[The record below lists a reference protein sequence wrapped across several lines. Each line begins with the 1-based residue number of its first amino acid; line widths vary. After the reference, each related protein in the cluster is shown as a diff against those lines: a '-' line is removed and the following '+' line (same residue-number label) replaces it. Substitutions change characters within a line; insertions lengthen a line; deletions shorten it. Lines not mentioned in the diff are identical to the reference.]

1 MASQD
6 ECVARFPGQQICVQ
20 RSYSRLLAWAA
31 YTAALPP
38 PPTDTAPDPAAVKQ
52 RITAER
58 TPMQANVYSAQLGPF
73 LMEEPLMTGR
83 VREHLS
89 EWNDEAT
96 ETALSADIDTAFAAV
111 MPRFAEAVV
120 SDADATAWCDKH
132 GYPSPVGAV

>member
-6 ECVARFPGQQICVQ
+6 ECIAKFPGQPICVQ

-31 YTAALPP
+31 YTSALPL

-58 TPMQANVYSAQLGPF
+58 TSMQVNVYAAQLGPF
-73 LMEEPLMTGR
+73 LMEEPVMTGR

-89 EWNDEAT
+89 GWNDEAT
-96 ETALSADIDTAFAAV
+96 ETTLSADIDTALAAV

-120 SDADATAWCDKH
+120 SDADAAVWAEKH
-132 GYPSPVGAV
+132 GYPPQETA

>member
-6 ECVARFPGQQICVQ
+6 ECVARFPGQEICVQ

-31 YTAALPP
+31 YTSALPL
-38 PPTDTAPDPAAVKQ
+38 PPTTETPDPAAVKQ
-52 RITAER
+52 RILAEKA
-58 TPMQANVYSAQLGPF
+58 PMQPQIYAAQLGPF
-73 LMEEPLMTGR
+73 LMEESVITAK

-96 ETALSADIDTAFAAV
+96 ETTLVGDIDTAFAAV

-120 SDADATAWCDKH
+120 TDADVAAWLEKH
-132 GYPSPVGAV
+132 GYPLS

>member
-1 MASQD
+1 MQLMASQD
-6 ECVARFPGQQICVQ
+6 ECIARFPGQQICMQ

-31 YTAALPP
+31 YTSALPL

-58 TPMQANVYSAQLGPF
+58 APMQATTYSAQLGPF
-73 LMEEPLMTGR
+73 LMEEPVMTAR

-96 ETALSADIDTAFAAV
+96 ETDLSSDIDTAFASV
-111 MPRFAEAVV
+111 MPRFAESVV
-120 SDADATAWCDKH
+120 TDQEAADWCAKH
-132 GYPSPVGAV
+132 GYPTT

>member
-6 ECVARFPGQQICVQ
+6 ECISRFAGQEICMQ

-31 YTAALPP
+31 YTAALPL

-52 RITAER
+52 RILAER
-58 TPMQANVYSAQLGPF
+58 TPMQTGTYAAQLGPW
-73 LMEEPLMTGR
+73 LMEEPVMTAR

-96 ETALSADIDTAFAAV
+96 ETTLAADVDTAFAAV
-111 MPRFAEAVV
+111 MPRFAEAVITDGDV
-120 SDADATAWCDKH
+120 AAWCEKH
-132 GYPSPVGAV
+132 GYPPV

>member
-6 ECVARFPGQQICVQ
+6 ECVARFSGQQICVQ

-31 YTAALPP
+31 YTSALPL
-38 PPTDTAPDPAAVKQ
+38 PPTTETPDPAAVKQ

-73 LMEEPLMTGR
+73 LMEEPVMTAK
-83 VREHLS
+83 VRDHLS

-96 ETALSADIDTAFAAV
+96 ETLLSGDIDTALASV
-111 MPRFAEAVV
+111 MPRFADAVV
-120 SDADATAWCDKH
+120 TDADVTAWLDKH
-132 GYPSPVGAV
+132 GYPPPE